1 MLALCTRLHETIEH
15 ADSFM
20 TTTLAHLANA
30 EKSIRL
36 FDELLPDYVLFTL
49 VKKAD
54 FLLWSKGVEISWP
67 ATYNSL
73 LIKQSA

>member
-1 MLALCTRLHETIEH
+1 MLALGTRLHEPIEH

-30 EKSIRL
+30 EKNISP
-36 FDELLPDYVLFTL
+36 FDELLPDYSWFTL
-49 VKKAD
+49 VRKAD

-67 ATYNSL
+67 TTYNSL

>member
-1 MLALCTRLHETIEH
+1 MLEPGTRLHETSGH
-15 ADSFM
+15 TDS
-20 TTTLAHLANA
+20 LHGHKAGHLANA

-36 FDELLPDYVLFTL
+36 FDELLPDYILFTL